1 VPIFIGRG
9 APDIVDQDMQRPATL
24 QFKTADRY
32 QLRDGLFFEHWDVV
46 DRLDASLAMGLI
58 RPASA
63 AGNTRVD

>member
-1 VPIFIGRG
+1 
-9 APDIVDQDMQRPATL
+9 MQRPATL